1 MDILTSAAQ
10 ALWQVVAVG
19 LVLGAGLP
27 ALFAFGL
34 RLLYQRPAGVTDG
47 GPTTIARVGAITC
60 FSVVAVA
67 TLFGI
72 IVIIFGDQL
81 FG

>member
-1 MDILTSAAQ
+1 MDILASSAQ

-19 LVLGAGLP
+19 LLLGAGLP
-27 ALFAFGL
+27 ALFALGL
-34 RLLYQRPAGVTDG
+34 RLLYQRPAGVTGG
-47 GPTTIARVGAITC
+47 GPTPVARFGAITC
-60 FSVVAVA
+60 FSLVTLA

-72 IVIIFGDQL
+72 IVIIFGDQM

>member
-1 MDILTSAAQ
+1 MDILTSSAQ

-27 ALFAFGL
+27 ALFALGL
-34 RLLYQRPAGVTDG
+34 RLLYAGPAGVAG
-47 GPTTIARVGAITC
+47 GQPTPVARVGAITC
-60 FSVVAVA
+60 FSLVTVA

-72 IVIIFGDQL
+72 VVIIFGDRI